1 MRCVSVGAEKSMNV
15 NNNYAVRQGTSAAVT
30 ERTAR
35 YLAFKRFM
43 DIVFALAGLLAA
55 LPVMGLFSILIRLES
70 PGPAFYKQERV
81 GKDGKPFYL
90 YKLRSMKIDAEKS
103 GAVWALKK
111 DPRVTK
117 VGAFIRRTRIDE
129 LPQLV
134 NVLRGEMSLIGQRP
148 DRPVF
153 TEHFQ
158 AEIPG
163 FTERL
168 AVKPGLSGWAQVNG
182 GYDMTPREK
191 LMFDL
196 YYIRNLT
203 FSLEL
208 KIMLKTCKVIWT
220 GDGAR

>member
-1 MRCVSVGAEKSMNV
+1 MNV
-15 NNNYAVRQGTSAAVT
+15 NDEYLLRQGNTIAVT
-30 ERTAR
+30 EKTAR
-35 YLAFKRFM
+35 YLAFKRFV
-43 DIVFALAGLLAA
+43 DILFALTGLLAA
-55 LPVMGLFSILIRLES
+55 LPIMALFSILICLES

-81 GKDGKPFYL
+81 GKNGRAFHL

-129 LPQLV
+129 LPQLL
-134 NVLRGEMSLIGQRP
+134 NVLRGEMSLIGPRP
-148 DRPVF
+148 ERPVF
-153 TEHFQ
+153 TKQFQ

-203 FSLEL
+203 FSLEV
-208 KIMLKTCKVIWT
+208 KIMIKTCKVIWT

>member
-1 MRCVSVGAEKSMNV
+1 MGAEKSMNV

-55 LPVMGLFSILIRLES
+55 LPVVGLFSILIRLES

-134 NVLRGEMSLIGQRP
+134 NVLRGEMSLIGPRP
-148 DRPVF
+148 ERPVF
-153 TEHFQ
+153 TEQFQ
-158 AEIPG
+158 TEIPG

>member
-134 NVLRGEMSLIGQRP
+134 NVLRGEMSLIGPRP
-148 DRPVF
+148 ERPEF
-153 TEHFQ
+153 AERL
-158 AEIPG
+158 AEEIPG
-163 FTERL
+163 YRERWL
-168 AVKPGLSGWAQVNG
+168 VKPGLSGLAQVHG
-182 GYDMTPREK
+182 EYHTSPEYKLKYDLAYIHNYT
-191 LMFDL
+191 LLLDL
-196 YYIRNLT
+196 R
-203 FSLEL
+203 
-208 KIMLKTCKVIWT
+208 IMAETVKTLFTRRGV
-220 GDGAR
+220 

>member
-1 MRCVSVGAEKSMNV
+1 MGAEKSMNV
-15 NNNYAVRQGTSAAVT
+15 NNNYAVRQGTSAAGT

-134 NVLRGEMSLIGQRP
+134 NVLRGEMSLIGPRP
-148 DRPVF
+148 ERPVF
-153 TEHFQ
+153 TEQFQ

>member
-1 MRCVSVGAEKSMNV
+1 MGAEKSMNV
-15 NNNYAVRQGTSAAVT
+15 NDEYLLRQGNTIAVT
-30 ERTAR
+30 EKTAR
-35 YLAFKRFM
+35 YLAFKRFV
-43 DIVFALAGLLAA
+43 DILFALTGLLAA
-55 LPVMGLFSILIRLES
+55 LPIMALFSILICLES

-81 GKDGKPFYL
+81 GKNGRAFHL

-129 LPQLV
+129 LPQLL
-134 NVLRGEMSLIGQRP
+134 NVLRGEMSLIGPRP
-148 DRPVF
+148 ERPVF
-153 TEHFQ
+153 TKQFQ

-203 FSLEL
+203 FSLEV
-208 KIMLKTCKVIWT
+208 KIMIKTCKVIWT

>member
-1 MRCVSVGAEKSMNV
+1 MGAEKSMNV

-134 NVLRGEMSLIGQRP
+134 NVLRGEMSLIGPRP
-148 DRPVF
+148 ERPVF
-153 TEHFQ
+153 TEQFQ
-158 AEIPG
+158 DEIPG

>member
-1 MRCVSVGAEKSMNV
+1 
-15 NNNYAVRQGTSAAVT
+15 
-30 ERTAR
+30 
-35 YLAFKRFM
+35 
-43 DIVFALAGLLAA
+43 
-55 LPVMGLFSILIRLES
+55 
-70 PGPAFYKQERV
+70 
-81 GKDGKPFYL
+81 
-90 YKLRSMKIDAEKS
+90 MKIDAEKS

-134 NVLRGEMSLIGQRP
+134 NVLRGEMSLIGASRAA
-148 DRPVF
+148 VF
-153 TEHFQ
+153 TEQFQ

>member
-1 MRCVSVGAEKSMNV
+1 MGAEKSMNV
-15 NNNYAVRQGTSAAVT
+15 NDEYLLRQGNTIAVT

-35 YLAFKRFM
+35 YLAIKRFM
-43 DIVFALAGLLAA
+43 DILFALTGLLAA
-55 LPVMGLFSILIRLES
+55 LPIMALFSILICLES

-81 GKDGKPFYL
+81 GKNGRPFHL

-129 LPQLV
+129 LPQLL
-134 NVLRGEMSLIGQRP
+134 NVLRGEMSLIGPRP
-148 DRPVF
+148 ERPVF
-153 TEHFQ
+153 TKQFQ

-203 FSLEL
+203 FSLEV
-208 KIMLKTCKVIWT
+208 KIMIKTCKVIWT